1 MGCFVAPLL
10 ATTSIE
16 TRDRKNVSMDLIAD
30 HISHRF
36 GALEVL
42 DHVSFQVA
50 SGEVVAIV
58 GPSGCGKSTLLQ
70 ILGGLLRPSA
80 GTAELRGAPPA
91 NSLNPLTFVFQDFAL
106 LPWCTVEQNVEFP
119 LVHTALGASERRAVI
134 DDALSRTSLSDFR
147 GAYPKQLSGGM
158 RQRVGIARALAVRP
172 AILLMDEP
180 LSALDSQTRELL
192 MEDFIGLLAD
202 GSMGAVYV
210 THNLEEAVRLADRIV
225 VLSRRPGRVREV
237 VTIPMTRAER
247 GDINAR
253 GRLLTLQNDLW
264 SLIREE
270 AIDAEREVQHA

>member
-1 MGCFVAPLL
+1 
-10 ATTSIE
+10 
-16 TRDRKNVSMDLIAD
+16 MDLIAD

-42 DHVSFQVA
+42 DRVSFEVA

-58 GPSGCGKSTLLQ
+58 GPSGCGKSTLLS
-70 ILGGLLRPSA
+70 ILGGLLQPSA
-80 GTAELRGAPPA
+80 GSAEWRGAPPA
-91 NSLNPLTFVFQDFAL
+91 GSLNPLTFVFQDFAL
-106 LPWCTVEQNVEFP
+106 LPWCSVEENVEFP
-119 LVHTALGASERRAVI
+119 LLHAGLNAAERRTVVG
-134 DDALSRTSLSDFR
+134 DALRRTGLSDFR
-147 GAYPKQLSGGM
+147 GTYPKQLSGGM

-192 MEDFIGLLAD
+192 MEDFIRLLAD

-237 VTIPMTRAER
+237 VTIPMTRGER
-247 GDINAR
+247 GDIHAR
-253 GRLLTLQNDLW
+253 EKLLALQNELW
-264 SLIREE
+264 ALIREE

>member
-1 MGCFVAPLL
+1 
-10 ATTSIE
+10 
-16 TRDRKNVSMDLIAD
+16 MDLIAD

-36 GALEVL
+36 GTLEVL
-42 DHVSFQVA
+42 DDVSFTVGG
-50 SGEVVAIV
+50 GEGVAIV

-70 ILGGLLRPSA
+70 GLGGLLQA
-80 GTAELRGAPPA
+80 EGGAAELRGAPPPD
-91 NSLNPLTFVFQDFAL
+91 SFNPLTFVFQDFAL
-106 LPWCTVEQNVEFP
+106 LPWCTVEENVEFP
-119 LVHTALGASERRAVI
+119 LQHTGLAPGERRAIVE
-134 DDALSRTSLSDFR
+134 DALRRTSLSDFR
-147 GAYPKQLSGGM
+147 GTFPKQLSGGM

-192 MEDFIGLLAD
+192 MEDFVRLLAD

-237 VTIPMTRAER
+237 VAIPMTRDER
-247 GDINAR
+247 GEIHAR
-253 GRLLTLQNDLW
+253 ERLLALQSELW

-270 AIDAEREVQHA
+270 AVEAEREVQHA